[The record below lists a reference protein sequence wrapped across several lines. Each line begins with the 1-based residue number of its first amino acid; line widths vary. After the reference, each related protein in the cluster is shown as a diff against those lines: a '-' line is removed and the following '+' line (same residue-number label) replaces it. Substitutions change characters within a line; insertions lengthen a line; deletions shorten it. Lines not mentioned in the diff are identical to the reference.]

1 MNQFMQSYHVKL
13 YIPIILLWG
22 SAILSSLDPV
32 LVQSDIR
39 FDPLIERGDLLR
51 IDPGGD
57 IALDDIVIYRLSWTD
72 YVAQVIGLPGQEIML
87 GLDGRSIIRDG
98 ERIALA
104 PPGFRISTNASGIL
118 SVEEGQ
124 AAVYVHNVRRNPV
137 SVVIGQDAIR
147 GPVEKIYRYA
157 ELGRAEWL
165 TIGFYSL
172 IVLTLI
178 VLPYAAFVRQQSP
191 SLFRIV
197 VLVVHTF
204 LTLAVAGALLAA
216 SLPGDPMQIGATEPI
231 WWWFPLAVVNG
242 FDIELVLVVGLFLG
256 GQWLIVN
263 QPWQRGEND
272 RTEVQ

>member
-1 MNQFMQSYHVKL
+1 MQTYHAKF

-22 SAILSSLDPV
+22 SAFLSSMDPA
-32 LVQSDIR
+32 LLQSDIR
-39 FDPLIERGDLLR
+39 FDPYIERGDLLQ
-51 IDPGGD
+51 IDAGGD
-57 IALDDIVIYRLSWTD
+57 IELDDIVIYRIDWTD

-104 PPGFRISTNASGIL
+104 PAGFRITTNASGIL
-118 SVEEGQ
+118 AVEEGQ
-124 AAVYVHNVRRNPV
+124 AAVYVQSARRNPV
-137 SVVIGQDAIR
+137 SVVISQDSIR
-147 GPVEKIYRYA
+147 GPVGKVYRYSA
-157 ELGRAEWL
+157 LGRPEWA

-178 VLPYAAFVRQQSP
+178 VLPYAAFMRQRSP
-191 SLFRIV
+191 PLFRIV

-216 SLPGDPMQIGATEPI
+216 SLPGDPMNLGASSPI

-256 GQWLIVN
+256 VQWLWMNNRWRRIRNSRPVK
-263 QPWQRGEND
+263 
-272 RTEVQ
+272 

>member
-1 MNQFMQSYHVKL
+1 MTQAMRTYHAKF

-22 SAILSSLDPV
+22 SAFLSSVDPV

-39 FDPLIERGDLLR
+39 FDPYIERGDLLQ

-57 IALDDIVIYRLSWTD
+57 IELDDLVIYRLNWTD
-72 YVAQVIGLPGQEIML
+72 YVAQIIGLPGQEIML

-104 PPGFRISTNASGIL
+104 PGGFRISTNASGIL
-118 SVEEGQ
+118 EAEEGQ
-124 AAVYVHNVRRNPV
+124 AVVFVQNGRSNPV
-137 SVVIGQDAIR
+137 SVVLGEETIR
-147 GPVEKIYRYA
+147 GPVRKVYRYSA
-157 ELGRAEWL
+157 LERTEWL

-178 VLPYAAFVRQQSP
+178 ILPYAAFMRQRSP
-191 SLFRIV
+191 PLFRIV

-204 LTLAVAGALLAA
+204 LTMAVAAALLAA
-216 SLPGDPMQIGATEPI
+216 SLPGDPMNLGAADPI

-242 FDIELVLVVGLFLG
+242 FNVELVLVVVAFLAA
-256 GQWLIVN
+256 QWLFVKK
-263 QPWQRGEND
+263 PWRQRQD
-272 RTEVQ
+272 V